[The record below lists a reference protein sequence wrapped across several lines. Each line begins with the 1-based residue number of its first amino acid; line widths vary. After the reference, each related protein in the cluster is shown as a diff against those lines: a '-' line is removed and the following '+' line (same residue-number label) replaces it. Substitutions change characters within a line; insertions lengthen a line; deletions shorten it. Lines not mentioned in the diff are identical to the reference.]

1 MAERI
6 VIVVNDP
13 NEPDEA
19 YWGKHEN
26 YMDDIDYDEDD

>member
-1 MAERI
+1 MAEPV

-13 NEPDEA
+13 RIPDDA

-26 YMDDIDYDEDD
+26 YMDDIDAEDS